1 VIHSLSHYME
11 GHFTPLSPRCA
22 APFAHTTVGAEDSEP
37 TVGGNRAPAFA
48 VPEKALGE
56 LPSPAFGFSCAGR
69 RPPVGDLGGAP
80 SSRFGDPRAGRSLRS
95 DRLRRRRRRCSLSAG
110 TSSASSRPKGGH
122 RSGHRST
129 VTRSASF
136 DLQAP
141 RYGSCLLHCLD
152 L

>member
-1 VIHSLSHYME
+1 ME
-11 GHFTPLSPRCA
+11 GHSTPLSPRCT
-22 APFAHTTVGAEDSEP
+22 APFARTIAGAEDSEP
-37 TVGGNRAPAFA
+37 TVGGDRAPAFA
-48 VPEKALGE
+48 VPEKAPSE
-56 LPSPAFGFSCAGR
+56 LPSPAFGFSCASR
-69 RPPVGDLGGAP
+69 RPPVGDLGGAL
-80 SSRFGDPRAGRSLRS
+80 SSRFGDPQADISLRS
-95 DRLRRRRRRCSLSAG
+95 DRLRRRHRRCSLSAG

-141 RYGSCLLHCLD
+141 RYDSCLLHCLD